1 MRPGDIHRSNRR
13 LAVLFL
19 VCDLAATFL
28 ALAAAYWL
36 RFDAEIIPVT
46 KGVPPASAYLRLF
59 PFIAVLWPLVYY
71 FHGLYQVRR
80 NRSSVEE
87 GFAVLVGT
95 ALATLLLIGIATF
108 LRGFDYSRAVLLLFF
123 ASDVLFVFAGRTAIR
138 RYLEEAWRHGYGV
151 RRVLVVGAGR
161 LGRAVVDK
169 LAEHPEAGLRAV
181 GFVDDDPGKQ
191 GLAYRG
197 VPIVGETAD
206 AGTIVERKRVD
217 AVFLALPLEAHRAML
232 AVLKDVARTVAD
244 VRVVPDLLQ
253 HITFRAGVED
263 LDGLPVVHLTQV
275 PLTGWMSLVKR
286 TLDLVIAATALVL
299 LSPLFAVIALAIR
312 LSDGR
317 PVFYRQRRMGLDG
330 RPFEIVKFR
339 SMRLGAEDESGPTW
353 AGPEDPRRTRVGRFL
368 RRWSLDELPQLVNV
382 VKGEMSLVGPRPERP
397 EFVREFKEKFPQ
409 YMVRHRVRAGMT
421 GWAQV
426 HGWRGAT
433 DLAKRIEYDLYYIEN
448 WSLALDVKILWLTLR
463 YGLRHRN
470 AY

>member
-1 MRPGDIHRSNRR
+1 MIRQSNRR
-13 LAVLFL
+13 LAALFL
-19 VCDLAATFL
+19 STDLAATFA
-28 ALAAAYWL
+28 ALVAAYWL
-36 RFDAEIIPVT
+36 RFEAEIIPVT
-46 KGVPPASAYLRLF
+46 KGVPAASAYLRLF

-87 GFAVLVGT
+87 GLAVLVAT

-108 LRGFDYSRAVLLLFF
+108 SRGFDYSRAVLVLFF
-123 ASDVLFVFAGRTAIR
+123 VSDVLFVFAGRTAIR

-169 LAEHPEAGLRAV
+169 LAEHPESGLRSV
-181 GFVDDDPGKQ
+181 GFVDDDPEKLG
-191 GLAYRG
+191 ASYRG
-197 VPIVGETAD
+197 VPILGATED
-206 AGTIVERKRVD
+206 AARIVEEKRVD
-217 AVFLALPLEAHRAML
+217 AVFLALPLQAHRAML

-253 HITFRAGVED
+253 YITFRAGVED

-286 TLDLVIAATALVL
+286 TLDLAIAGTALLL
-299 LSPLFAVIALAIR
+299 LSPLFAVIAIAIR
-312 LSDGR
+312 LSGG
-317 PVFYRQRRMGLDG
+317 PILYRQQRMGLDG

-339 SMRLGAEDESGPTW
+339 SMRPDAEDESGPTW
-353 AGPEDPRRTRVGRFL
+353 AGPEDSRRTRVGRFL

-409 YMVRHRVRAGMT
+409 YMLRHRVRAGMT

-426 HGWRGAT
+426 NGWRGNT
-433 DLAKRIEYDLYYIEN
+433 SLSKRIEYDLYYIEN
-448 WSLALDVKILWLTLR
+448 WSLALDIKILWMTLR

>member
-1 MRPGDIHRSNRR
+1 VRPGDIPRSNRR
-13 LAVLFL
+13 LAALFL
-19 VCDLAATFL
+19 FSDLAATFV
-28 ALAAAYWL
+28 ALAGAYWL
-36 RFDAEIIPVT
+36 RFEAEIIPVT
-46 KGVPPASAYLRLF
+46 KGVPPASDYLGLF

-87 GFAVLVGT
+87 GFAVLVAT
-95 ALATLLLIGIATF
+95 ALSTLLLIGITTF
-108 LRGFDYSRAVLLLFF
+108 SGGFAYSRAVLLLFF
-123 ASDVLFVFAGRTAIR
+123 ASDVLLVFAGRTAIR
-138 RYLEEAWRHGYGV
+138 RYLQEAWRHGYGV

-169 LAEHPEAGLRAV
+169 LAEHPEAGLRAI
-181 GFVDDDPGKQ
+181 GFVDDDPAKQ

-197 VPIVGETAD
+197 VPVVGESAD
-206 AGTIVERKRVD
+206 AARVVEERRVD

-253 HITFRAGVED
+253 YITFRAGVED

-286 TLDLVIAATALVL
+286 TLDFGIATTALVL

-312 LSDGR
+312 LTGR
-317 PVFYRQRRMGLDG
+317 PIFYLQTRMGLDG

-339 SMRLGAEDESGPTW
+339 SMRLDAEDELGPTW
-353 AGPEDPRRTRVGRFL
+353 AAPDDPRRTRVGRFL

-433 DLAKRIEYDLYYIEN
+433 DLATRIEYDLYYIEN
-448 WSLALDVKILWLTLR
+448 WSLALDLKILWLTVR
-463 YGLRHRN
+463 FGLRHRN

>member
-13 LAVLFL
+13 LAALFL
-19 VCDLAATFL
+19 FSDLAATFV
-28 ALAAAYWL
+28 ALAGAYWL
-36 RFDAEIIPVT
+36 RFEAEIIPVT
-46 KGVPPASAYLRLF
+46 KGVPPASDYLRLF
-59 PFIAVLWPLVYY
+59 PYIAALWPLVYY

-87 GFAVLVGT
+87 GFAVLVAT
-95 ALATLLLIGIATF
+95 ALSTLLLIGVTTF
-108 LRGFDYSRAVLLLFF
+108 SGGFAYSRAVLLLFF
-123 ASDVLFVFAGRTAIR
+123 ASDVLLVFAGRTAIR

-169 LAEHPEAGLRAV
+169 LAEHPEAGLRAI

-197 VPIVGETAD
+197 VPVVGESAD
-206 AGTIVERKRVD
+206 AARVVEERRVD

-253 HITFRAGVED
+253 YITFRAGVED

-286 TLDLVIAATALVL
+286 TLDLGIAATSLVL

-312 LSDGR
+312 LTGR
-317 PVFYRQRRMGLDG
+317 PIFYLQTRMGLDG

-339 SMRLGAEDESGPTW
+339 SMLLNAEDELGPTW
-353 AGPEDPRRTRVGRFL
+353 AAPEDPRRTRVGRFL
-368 RRWSLDELPQLVNV
+368 RRWSLDGLPQLVNV
-382 VKGEMSLVGPRPERP
+382 VKGEISLVGPHPERP

-448 WSLALDVKILWLTLR
+448 WSLALDLKILWLTVR
-463 YGLRHRN
+463 FGLRHRN

>member
-1 MRPGDIHRSNRR
+1 LIHRSHRR
-13 LAVLFL
+13 LAALF
-19 VCDLAATFL
+19 VSSDLAATFS
-28 ALAAAYWL
+28 ALAVAYWL
-36 RFDAEIIPVT
+36 RFEAEIIPVT
-46 KGVPPASAYLRLF
+46 KGVPAFSAYLRLF
-59 PFIAVLWPLVYY
+59 PFVAALWPLVYY
-71 FHGLYQVRR
+71 FHGLYRVRR

-87 GFAVLVGT
+87 GFSVLVAT
-95 ALATLLLIGIATF
+95 ALATLLLIGTATF
-108 LRGFDYSRAVLLLFF
+108 TRGFDYSRAALALFF
-123 ASDVLFVFAGRTAIR
+123 AADVVFVFAARTAIR
-138 RYLEEAWRHGYGV
+138 RYLEEAWRHGYGIQ
-151 RRVLVVGAGR
+151 RVLVVGAGR

-169 LAEHPEAGLRAV
+169 LVERPEAGLRAV
-181 GFVDDDPGKQ
+181 AFVDDDPEKLGSSY
-191 GLAYRG
+191 AG
-197 VPIVGETAD
+197 VPVVASTAQV
-206 AGTIVERKRVD
+206 ARVVEEKRAD

-286 TLDLVIAATALVL
+286 TLDLSIASAALVL

-312 LSDGR
+312 LTGR
-317 PVFYRQRRMGLDG
+317 PILYRQRRMGLDG

-339 SMRLGAEDESGPTW
+339 SMRPGAEDDTGPTW
-353 AGPEDPRRTRVGRFL
+353 AGPEDPRRTFVGRFL

-409 YMVRHRVRAGMT
+409 YMLRHRVRAGMT

-426 HGWRGAT
+426 HGWRGST
-433 DLAKRIEYDLYYIEN
+433 SLAKRIEYDLYYIEN
-448 WSLALDVKILWLTLR
+448 WSLALDLKILWLTIR